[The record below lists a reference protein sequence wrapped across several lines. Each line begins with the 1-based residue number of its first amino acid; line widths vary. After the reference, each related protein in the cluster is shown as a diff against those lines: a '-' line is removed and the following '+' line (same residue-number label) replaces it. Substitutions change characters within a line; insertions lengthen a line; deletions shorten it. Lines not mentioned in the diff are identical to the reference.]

1 MARGPRYHVPF
12 RRRRS
17 GKTNYRKRKIM
28 ILSNIPRFV
37 VRCSLKHITAQIIDA
52 HSIGDKTL
60 VSSSSQEISKK
71 FGWKA
76 YCRNLPMA
84 YIVGFLIGHK
94 ALSQGIN
101 RTIFDIGL
109 KKASKG
115 GRVFATLKGAVD
127 AGLNMQYNAKIMPP
141 ESRIRGE
148 HIVSFAKELFD
159 SDPLLYEKTFSGYLS
174 RNLKPEQL
182 SEHFEEVKR
191 SITNVFMTEK

>member
-17 GKTNYRKRKIM
+17 GKTDYRKRKIM
-28 ILSNIPRFV
+28 ILSNTPRFV
-37 VRCSLKHITAQIIDA
+37 VRCSLKHITAQIINA

-94 ALSQGIN
+94 ALSQGID

-191 SITNVFMTEK
+191 SITNVFLTEK

>member
-17 GKTNYRKRKIM
+17 GKTDYRKRKIM

-94 ALSQGIN
+94 ALSQGID

-174 RNLKPEQL
+174 QNLKPEQL

-191 SITNVFMTEK
+191 SITNVFLTEK

>member
-17 GKTNYRKRKIM
+17 GKTDYRKRKIM

-94 ALSQGIN
+94 ALSQGID

-191 SITNVFMTEK
+191 SITNVFLTEK

>member
-12 RRRRS
+12 RRRRN
-17 GKTNYRKRKIM
+17 GKTDYRKRKIM

-37 VRCSLKHITAQIIDA
+37 VRCSLKHIYAQIIDA

-60 VSSSSQEISKK
+60 VSASSQEVSKK

-84 YIVGFLIGHK
+84 YIIGFLIGYK
-94 ALSQGIN
+94 ALSQGID
-101 RTIFDIGL
+101 RAILDIGL

-127 AGLNMQYNAKIMPP
+127 TGLNMQYNAKIMPP

-148 HIVSFAKELFD
+148 HIVSFAEELFKA
-159 SDPLLYEKTFSGYLS
+159 DPLRYEKTFSGYLS

-182 SEHFEEVKR
+182 TEHFEEVKR
-191 SITNVFMTEK
+191 SIANVFMKEK

>member
-17 GKTNYRKRKIM
+17 GKTDYRKRKIM
-28 ILSNIPRFV
+28 IFSNTPRFV

-94 ALSQGIN
+94 ALSQGID

-191 SITNVFMTEK
+191 SITNVFLTEK

>member
-1 MARGPRYHVPF
+1 LAKGPRYHVPF

-17 GKTNYRKRKIM
+17 GKTDYRKRKIM

-37 VRCSLKHITAQIIDA
+37 VRCSLKHISAQIIDA
-52 HSIGDKTL
+52 HSIGDRTL
-60 VSSSSQEISKK
+60 VSACSQEVSKK

-84 YIVGFLIGHK
+84 YIVGFLIGYK
-94 ALSQGIN
+94 ALSQGID
-101 RTIFDIGL
+101 RAILDIGL

-127 AGLNMQYNAKIMPP
+127 TGLNMQYNAKIMPP

-148 HIVSFAKELFD
+148 HIVSFAEELFD
-159 SDPLLYEKTFSGYLS
+159 ADPLLYEKTFSGYLS

-182 SEHFEEVKR
+182 TEHFEEVKR
-191 SITNVFMTEK
+191 SVANVFMKEK

>member
-17 GKTNYRKRKIM
+17 GKTDYRKRKIM
-28 ILSNIPRFV
+28 ILSNTPRFV

-94 ALSQGIN
+94 ALSQGID